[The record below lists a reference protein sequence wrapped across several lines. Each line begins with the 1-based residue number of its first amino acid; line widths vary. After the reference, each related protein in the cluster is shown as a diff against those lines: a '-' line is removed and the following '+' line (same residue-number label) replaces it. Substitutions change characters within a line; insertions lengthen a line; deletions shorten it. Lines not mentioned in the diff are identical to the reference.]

1 MANLADIK
9 LLALDVDGVL
19 TDGTIVVN
27 GDGTESK
34 FFNVQDGHGIRL
46 WLRAGLKIALFSGRI
61 STPTE
66 IRAKQFGIEYVFQD
80 CHDKLPVLE
89 KFLTQQ
95 ALLPEEVAYIGDDLP
110 DLPPIR
116 YVGFGVAVANAVDE
130 VKRYADFVTTLAGG
144 AGAVREVIEYILENS
159 GRWRYLMTRYLPPEN
174 NGRKQG

>member
-1 MANLADIK
+1 MPNLAEIK

-61 STPTE
+61 SPPTE

-80 CHDKLPVLE
+80 CLDKLPVLE
-89 KFLTQQ
+89 EFLRQQ
-95 ALLPEEVAYIGDDLP
+95 GLSPQQVAYVGDDLP
-110 DLPPIR
+110 DLPPMR
-116 YVGFGVAVANAVDE
+116 FVGFGVAVADAVDE
-130 VKRYADFVTTLAGG
+130 VKQYADFITTRPGG
-144 AGAVREVIEYILENS
+144 KGAVREVIEYILKS
-159 GRWRYLMTRYLPPEN
+159 TGRWQELMKRYL
-174 NGRKQG
+174 Q